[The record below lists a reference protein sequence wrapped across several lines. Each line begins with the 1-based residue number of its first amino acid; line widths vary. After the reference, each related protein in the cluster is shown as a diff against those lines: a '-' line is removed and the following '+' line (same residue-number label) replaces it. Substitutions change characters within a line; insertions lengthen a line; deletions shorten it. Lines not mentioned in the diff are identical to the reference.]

1 MARWGGSSLVPRGGR
16 LGHVDDVVLWH
27 NARCSKSRAALEL
40 LGEAVQVRG
49 YLEDPPTREELEHV
63 LTLLGTDDPR
73 VIVRTGEPAYQGLE
87 DASRD
92 ELLDAMA
99 AHPELV
105 ERPIAIK
112 GDKAVVGRPPEL
124 VLTLRG

>member
-1 MARWGGSSLVPRGGR
+1 MGQVE
-16 LGHVDDVVLWH
+16 DVVLWH

-40 LGEAVQVRG
+40 LGESVQVRS

-63 LTLLGTDDPR
+63 LALLGTDDPR
-73 VIVRTGEPAYQGLE
+73 LIVRTGEPAYQGLE
-87 DASRD
+87 SASRD

-124 VLTLRG
+124 VLSLKG

>member
-1 MARWGGSSLVPRGGR
+1 MA
-16 LGHVDDVVLWH
+16 DVVLWH

-40 LGEAVQVRG
+40 LGDHVKVRR

-63 LTLLGTDDPR
+63 LALLGTDDPR
-73 VIVRTGEPAYQGLE
+73 LILRTGEAAYVGLE
-87 DASRD
+87 DAGRD

-112 GDKAVVGRPPEL
+112 GDRAVLGRPPEL
-124 VLTLRG
+124 VLSLTEKD